1 MYTCM
6 SYFDKPLQLLQL
18 VLFTVYYNARQ
29 FITLLNVRGD
39 ITLLNVRGDITLLN
53 VRGDIY
59 SLVKV
64 PTEIN

>member
-6 SYFDKPLQLLQL
+6 SYFDKSLQLLQL
-18 VLFTVYYNARQ
+18 CTVYYNARQ
-29 FITLLNVRGD
+29 FITLLNF
-39 ITLLNVRGDITLLN
+39 RGDITLLN

-64 PTEIN
+64 PNEINEH